1 MLAADLNLRT
11 GSRKNGLKHEWYFAY
26 AITLRLGHI
35 FKGKEARTVPD
46 LTMARLCLVLRVWR
60 TGEKFLIMFTCRQ
73 NFWDKRPRLRFAK
86 ASAARGVG
94 MSFQITILK
103 VLAGHPEG
111 RASLP
116 DLKRA
121 MAILITSGSDWTD
134 RTKRLAA
141 RAPDL
146 DIFSQSFVLR
156 DNAGWQITDAGRAFL
171 DFLQTPIQPTSD
183 DRQVPDIAAIPALPP
198 AASLITLI
206 GVNRRRPLPRP
217 AGRRRPSEAAA

>member
-1 MLAADLNLRT
+1 
-11 GSRKNGLKHEWYFAY
+11 
-26 AITLRLGHI
+26 
-35 FKGKEARTVPD
+35 
-46 LTMARLCLVLRVWR
+46 
-60 TGEKFLIMFTCRQ
+60 
-73 NFWDKRPRLRFAK
+73 
-86 ASAARGVG
+86 

-156 DNAGWQITDAGRAFL
+156 DNAGWQITDAGRTFL
-171 DFLQTPIQPTSD
+171 DFHQTPIQPTSE
-183 DRQVPDIAAIPALPP
+183 DRQDVTAIPILPP
-198 AASLITLI
+198 AASPITLVA
-206 GVNRRRPLPRP
+206 VNRRRPLPQL
-217 AGRRRPSEAAA
+217 AGRSRPSEAAA

>member
-1 MLAADLNLRT
+1 
-11 GSRKNGLKHEWYFAY
+11 
-26 AITLRLGHI
+26 
-35 FKGKEARTVPD
+35 
-46 LTMARLCLVLRVWR
+46 
-60 TGEKFLIMFTCRQ
+60 MFTCRQ
-73 NFWDKRPRLRFAK
+73 NFRDERPRLGFAK

-146 DIFSQSFVLR
+146 DIFCQSFVLR

-171 DFLQTPIQPTSD
+171 DFFQTPIQPTSD
-183 DRQVPDIAAIPALPP
+183 DRQAPDVAAIVVLPP
-198 AASLITLI
+198 AASPITLI
-206 GVNRRRPLPRP
+206 GVNRRRPFPRL
-217 AGRRRPSEAAA
+217 AGRRRPAAAA